1 MGGFNGRGQLMAEFK
16 EVTLVGG
23 EKMTINMDEIRT
35 MQRIGGSTTVYF
47 DHTHVVHVEE
57 TPNDILMKN
66 GLPSR

>member
-1 MGGFNGRGQLMAEFK
+1 MAEFK

-23 EKMTINMDEIRT
+23 EKMTINMDEVRT
-35 MQRIGGSTTVYF
+35 MQRIGGSTTLLF
-47 DHTHVVHVEE
+47 DHTHMIHVEE